1 MWSSSATRS
10 PARDAARGE
19 RRGQPRG
26 ALVQLGVRALDA
38 VEDERGAIRVGSR
51 AALEQR
57 RQVLSTVHALT
68 PGAP

>member
-1 MWSSSATRS
+1 MRDAV
-10 PARDAARGE
+10 AGADAARGE
-19 RRGQPRG
+19 RAGDARG

-38 VEDERGAIRVGSR
+38 VEDERDAVRVR
-51 AALEQR
+51 AALEQL